1 MKRFLMA
8 IAVAACSIT
17 VVQAQDNV
25 SLRLHWLVNGTT
37 SAFYL
42 GLERGFFKDE
52 KINLAINEGKGSV
65 IAAQV
70 VGTGSE
76 PFGTSDAVSV
86 IQAASKGVPI
96 KAILVMQDVG
106 SLGVIVLNSSG
117 IGGLKDLEG
126 KKLAVTAGDS
136 LTQQWPLVVA
146 ANKLAGGKISLVYMD
161 AATKPVA
168 LMEKRV
174 DAMLGACVDHVVLV
188 ESKGHK
194 AGCFPFA
201 DNGVPTIGITLIA
214 NEAVTKNN
222 PDLVRRFVRA
232 TAKSLRAA
240 YDDPNAAID
249 ATAKAK
255 PDIDREVLLR
265 QAEIIKTMYGSKPIG
280 SPLDAA
286 WQNTVDVMRQTG
298 SLSDPRPASAYV
310 STEFLPK

>member
-1 MKRFLMA
+1 MRRLLMA
-8 IAVAACSIT
+8 MAALSCFVTTAQS
-17 VVQAQDNV
+17 QDNV

-37 SAFYL
+37 TPFYL
-42 GLERGFFKDE
+42 GVERGFFKDE
-52 KINLAINEGKGSV
+52 KINLTINEGKGSV

-76 PFGTSDAVSV
+76 QFGTSDAVSV

-96 KAILVMQDVG
+96 KAVMAMQDVG
-106 SLGVIVLNSSG
+106 SLGVIVLTGSG
-117 IGGLKDLEG
+117 IASLKDLEG

-136 LTQQWPLVVA
+136 LTQQWPLVVE
-146 ANKLAGGKISLVYMD
+146 ANKLAGNKISLVYMD

-174 DAMLGACVDHVVLV
+174 DAILGACVDHVVLV

-194 AGCFPFA
+194 ASCFPFA

-214 NEAVTKNN
+214 NEALTKSN
-222 PDLVRRFVRA
+222 PDLVKRFVRA

-240 YDDPNAAID
+240 YDDPKAGID

-255 PDIDREVLLR
+255 PDIDRNVLLR
-265 QAEIIKTMYGSKPIG
+265 QAEIIAKTYGSKPIG
-280 SPLDAA
+280 APIDAA
-286 WQNTVDVMRQTG
+286 WQKTVDVMRRTG
-298 SLSDPRPASAYV
+298 SLTDPRPATAYV
-310 STEFLPK
+310 TNEFLPK